1 MRIIVLCLLVA
12 SCLLAFACE
21 LASLQYKLCV
31 AALRYISTSTYL
43 LYLRAS
49 EPAVSSCFIAVRWGG
64 IRIK

>member
-31 AALRYISTSTYL
+31 AALRYISTSTYQ
-43 LYLRAS
+43 LYLRA
-49 EPAVSSCFIAVRWGG
+49 AVSSCFIAVRWGG